1 MKKQS
6 IIFSIILAVFFGFQ
20 SCDIEEKIIDE
31 ALGEDLLTN
40 ADPLDLLAP
49 AYNNVRKVYGHRW
62 LFALQTFSADE
73 GMLPTRGTDW
83 FDGGAFQQLHE
94 HECTSTNRYTTET
107 WGHITTGM
115 AYAFQAISYL
125 DEGSQEHAEAVSLLS
140 LYMHTR
146 MFYGEVTFGFV
157 ISVRFTA

>member
-31 ALGEDLLTN
+31 SLGEDLLIN

-49 AYNNVRKVYGHRW
+49 AYNNMRMVYGHRW
-62 LFALQTFSADE
+62 FFALQTFSADE

-83 FDGGAFQQLHE
+83 FDGGVFQELHK
-94 HECTSTNRYTTET
+94 HEYGPENRYTTET
-107 WGHITTGM
+107 WDHITTGM
-115 AYAFQAISYL
+115 AFSFQAISYL
-125 DEGSQEHAEAVSLLS
+125 
-140 LYMHTR
+140 
-146 MFYGEVTFGFV
+146 EVGT
-157 ISVRFTA
+157 